1 MKLAVIGGGAS
12 GMLAAYAAAQNGADV
27 TLFEANEKLGK
38 KLYITGKG
46 RCNITNA
53 CDTEDFFNN
62 IPTNKKFLYSALYTF
77 TNDMLISLLNEN
89 GLVTKVERG
98 GRVFPKSDKS
108 SDVIRTLA
116 EMLKKAGVKVKL
128 NTKVKSL
135 IFKDGAVD
143 GVNTQNGKFF
153 CDKTIVCTGGISYPL
168 TGSTGDG
175 YAFAKNAGHEIIKPE
190 GSLVALTVNEQ
201 NLIKPAQG
209 LSLKNVKLT
218 LKNGKKE
225 LYSEM
230 GEMLFTHFGVSGP
243 LVLSAS
249 AHLPSGFN
257 DAKIIIDLKPAL
269 SEEKLDKRIVR
280 DFSQEQNKRL
290 KNALFMLMPKS
301 LAGVITE
308 YSGLDPEKFVHDIT
322 KEERQRLILAI
333 KSFTLTVK
341 EKRSVKEAIITRG
354 GVCVKEIDPA
364 TMKSRLTDNLYFAG
378 EVIDVDGYTGGFNLQ
393 IAFSTGYLAGL
404 SAATGE

>member
-1 MKLAVIGGGAS
+1 M
-12 GMLAAYAAAQNGADV
+12 
-27 TLFEANEKLGK
+27 
-38 KLYITGKG
+38 
-46 RCNITNA
+46 
-53 CDTEDFFNN
+53 
-62 IPTNKKFLYSALYTF
+62 
-77 TNDMLISLLNEN
+77 
-89 GLVTKVERG
+89 
-98 GRVFPKSDKS
+98 
-108 SDVIRTLA
+108 
-116 EMLKKAGVKVKL
+116 
-128 NTKVKSL
+128 
-135 IFKDGAVD
+135 
-143 GVNTQNGKFF
+143 
-153 CDKTIVCTGGISYPL
+153 
-168 TGSTGDG
+168 
-175 YAFAKNAGHEIIKPE
+175 
-190 GSLVALTVNEQ
+190 
-201 NLIKPAQG
+201 
-209 LSLKNVKLT
+209 
-218 LKNGKKE
+218 
-225 LYSEM
+225 
-230 GEMLFTHFGVSGP
+230 
-243 LVLSAS
+243 
-249 AHLPSGFN
+249 PSGFN